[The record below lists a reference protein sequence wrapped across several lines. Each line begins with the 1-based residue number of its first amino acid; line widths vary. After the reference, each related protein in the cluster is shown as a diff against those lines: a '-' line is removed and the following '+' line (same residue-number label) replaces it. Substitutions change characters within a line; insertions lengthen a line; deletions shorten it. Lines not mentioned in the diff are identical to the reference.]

1 MVLHCRDVFLTL
13 ATVRFEL
20 LVGFYQ
26 QLFEQPPQ
34 PHISQSY
41 AEFRLPGLRLAIF
54 QPNADHAAEFSASS
68 SGGMS
73 VCVEV
78 ENLETAIA
86 HLTNMGHAPTQ
97 PIITASHG
105 REIYITDPDGNR
117 LILHQ
122 SAED

>member
-13 ATVRFEL
+13 ATVKFEL
-20 LVGFYQ
+20 LVAFYQ

-34 PHISQSY
+34 PHIPQSY
-41 AEFRLPGLRLAIF
+41 AEFQLPGLRLAIF
-54 QPNADHAAEFSASS
+54 QPRVDHAAEFSAPS

-78 ENLETAIA
+78 ESLESAIA
-86 HLTNMGHAPTQ
+86 HLTHMGYPPMQ

-105 REIYITDPDGNR
+105 REIYVTDPDGNR

-122 SAED
+122 S